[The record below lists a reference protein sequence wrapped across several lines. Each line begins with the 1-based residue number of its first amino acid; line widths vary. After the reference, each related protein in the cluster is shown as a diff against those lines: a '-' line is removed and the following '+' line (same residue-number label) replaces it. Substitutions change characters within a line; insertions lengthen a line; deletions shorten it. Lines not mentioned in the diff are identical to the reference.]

1 MTTPTHPGR
10 KDTPTVRLTHLLAA
24 SALGV
29 YLLVVIGATTSLLDG
44 AAACPTWPACNGRWI
59 VSLSDPA
66 LAVAWGHRLVTL
78 VVGLLLFGTTVAAWV
93 RSVDDQVRFALGVA
107 AILYPGQI
115 ALGAVTAVTGASI
128 LLSAAHLVVAMVI
141 FSGLI
146 VALLWHLESESVTS
160 VAVVETDP
168 IEADSDPEPTEQPS
182 TTTHDRPNDESSI
195 GYASPRIHAY
205 LALTKPKLMWLLC
218 LVALAAMGL
227 AAGPTLNPWTTLATL
242 AGGVLAIGASGT
254 FNNVLERDVDRHMDR
269 TADRPVVQGQIPPRR
284 AIAFGVLLATASV
297 VVFVTFVN
305 VLAAALGLLAILF
318 YSVVYTLVLKPHTT
332 QNIVIGGAVG
342 AFPALIGWAAVENT
356 VGMPAV
362 VLGAVI
368 FLWTPA
374 HFYNLALAYRED
386 YAAAGLPM
394 LPVVRGEATTRRHIL
409 LYLGA
414 TFLGAVVLGAVTRL
428 DWLYAATIV
437 LVGGV
442 FLWATI
448 KLFHERTEQAAFRT
462 FHASNA
468 YLGGLLVAILVD
480 TLLV

>member
-1 MTTPTHPGR
+1 M
-10 KDTPTVRLTHLLAA
+10 RLTHLLAA

-29 YLLVVIGATTSLLDG
+29 YLLVVIGATTSLLNG

-66 LAVAWGHRLVTL
+66 LAAAWGHRLVTL
-78 VVGLLLFGTTVAAWV
+78 VVGLLLFGTTVAAWI
-93 RSVDDQVRFALGVA
+93 RSVDGRVRFALGAA

-115 ALGAVTAVTGASI
+115 VLGAVTAVTGASTI
-128 LLSAAHLVVAMVI
+128 LSAAHLVVAMVI
-141 FSGLI
+141 FSALL
-146 VALLWHLESESVTS
+146 VALLWHLENESATPISVSETVPTG
-160 VAVVETDP
+160 A
-168 IEADSDPEPTEQPS
+168 INDPESTEQPS
-182 TTTHDRPNDESSI
+182 TTTYYCPNNGAHL
-195 GYASPRIHAY
+195 GYIWRRVRAY

-227 AAGPTLNPWTTLATL
+227 AAGRDLDFATTVATL

-254 FNNVLERDVDRHMDR
+254 FNNVLERDVDRRMDR

-284 AIAFGVLLATASV
+284 ATAFGVALATASV
-297 VVFVTFVN
+297 VVFVAFVN

-318 YSVVYTLVLKPHTT
+318 YSIVYTLVLKPHTT

-356 VGMPAV
+356 VGIPAV
-362 VLGAVI
+362 VLGTVI

-386 YAAAGLPM
+386 YAAAGFPM

-428 DWLYAATIV
+428 DWLYAVTIV

-442 FLWATI
+442 FLWETI
-448 KLFHERTEQAAFRT
+448 KLFRERTEQAAFRT